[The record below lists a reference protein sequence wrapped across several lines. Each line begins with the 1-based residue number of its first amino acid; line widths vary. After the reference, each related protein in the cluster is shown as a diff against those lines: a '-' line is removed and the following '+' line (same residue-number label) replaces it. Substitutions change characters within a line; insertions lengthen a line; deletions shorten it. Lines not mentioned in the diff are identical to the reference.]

1 MASCDANRPQATFRL
16 TLAYDGTEFAGWQQH
31 PGRRTIQNELEA
43 ALDRITGARPKCK
56 ASGRTDAGVHALGQ
70 VVSFCSATRLEP
82 AVLCKALNAELPE
95 DMLVFE
101 VAGAPDEFDALRD
114 AIGKRYRY
122 VIEDGR
128 LRDLFDRKYVWHIH
142 HKLDVPAMQAAAA
155 GLLGTHDF
163 ISFQT
168 SGSSRLTTE
177 RTVRDLTVE
186 RIASALTDRVVIEV
200 AADGFLYNMVRNI
213 VGTLVA
219 VGRGKESV
227 SWPAEVLQMRD
238 RRKAGMTAPA
248 QGLFLVGVHYPVAIN
263 CGLQIADRGLSEDD
277 LPLD

>member
-1 MASCDANRPQATFRL
+1 MESCDASRLQATFRL
-16 TLAYDGTEFAGWQQH
+16 TLAYDGTDFAGWQQH
-31 PGRRTIQNELEA
+31 PRRRTIQEELET
-43 ALDRITGARPKCK
+43 ALARITGLRPRCK

-70 VVSFCSATRLEP
+70 VVSFCSATRLDP

-101 VAGAPDEFDALRD
+101 VARAPDGFDALRD

-128 LRDLFDRKYVWHIH
+128 LRDLFNRHYVWHIH

-186 RIASALTDRVVIEV
+186 RIASNLTDRVVIEV

-213 VGTLVA
+213 AGTLVA
-219 VGRGKESV
+219 VGRGKEAV
-227 SWPAEVLQMRD
+227 TWPAEVVKMRD

-248 QGLFLVGVHYPVAIN
+248 QGLFLVGVEYSAAVTQNAECRMQNI
-263 CGLQIADRGLSEDD
+263 GDD
-277 LPLD
+277 DEPLE